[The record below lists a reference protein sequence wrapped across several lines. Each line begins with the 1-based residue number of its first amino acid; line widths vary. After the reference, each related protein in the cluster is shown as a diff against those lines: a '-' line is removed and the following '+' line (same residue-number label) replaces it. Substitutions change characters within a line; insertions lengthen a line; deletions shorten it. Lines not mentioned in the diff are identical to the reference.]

1 MAETNLL
8 WHTRPTDDSAFFA
21 GELTP
26 FGIHSIIGP
35 VLHIARKPLV
45 TITQTPPHALLLT
58 SRHAAHAL
66 SLLPASWRSLPVYCV
81 GNATAKAAG
90 EHGFT
95 RIISGMK
102 DVQALLPRIAG
113 EVASGS
119 TLLYLA
125 GDETRSDVQ
134 KMLAPRGITVSMV
147 VVYYAIGEQELT
159 PEIITALEGRR
170 IAGVAL
176 FSPRTARISAA
187 LMQKAGL
194 AECARG
200 IAAYCFSENVAL
212 EAQALPWAAMHTCSA
227 PTRAAMRELIVSHH
241 PKSE

>member
-8 WHTRPTDDSAFFA
+8 WHTRPMDDSAFFA
-21 GELTP
+21 NELAP

-45 TITQTPPHALLLT
+45 NIAATPPSALLLT

-66 SLLPASWRSLPVYCV
+66 SLLPANWRSLPVYCV

-119 TLLYLA
+119 SLLYLA
-125 GDETRSDVQ
+125 GDETRTDVE
-134 KMLAPRGITVSMV
+134 KMLAPRGISVTMV

-159 PEIITALEGRR
+159 PEIISALEAAR
-170 IAGVAL
+170 ITGIAL
-176 FSPRTARISAA
+176 FSPRTARISAT
-187 LMQKAGL
+187 LMEKAGL
-194 AECARG
+194 AECARN
-200 IAAYCFSENVAL
+200 ITAYCFSENVAL
-212 EAQALPWAAMHTCSA
+212 EAQRLPWAAIHTCTA
-227 PTRAAMRELIVSHH
+227 PTRAAMRELILSHH